1 MDIKK
6 FEAFVKVVESGS
18 LTKAAQELGSTQSG
32 ISYTIHVLEEE
43 FGFPLLQRDW
53 SGVKLTPNGE
63 RVMPAIR
70 GILNCK
76 EQLTQTVA
84 SIHGLDAGTVRV
96 GTFTSVA
103 VNWLPDMIKEFQ
115 ENYPNI
121 EIVLMNG
128 DYHDV
133 EQWITDGI
141 VDLGFIPLPSSL
153 DCECIKLREDR
164 LLAILPRNHR
174 LADLPHFPIK
184 ELNKEPYISLL
195 KNSDQDALRICKS
208 AGVKRN
214 IKFTTKD
221 DYALIAMVEKG
232 LGISI
237 IPELLIQKSS
247 NDIIVKELSVPA
259 TRTIGLAIPEV
270 SRVSPSTNRF
280 ADHICEWVRNHNSH
294 YCLKNETSV

>member
-18 LTKAAQELGSTQSG
+18 LSKAAVELGSTQSG
-32 ISYTIHVLEEE
+32 ISYTINVLEEE

-53 SGVKLTPNGE
+53 SGVKLTTNGE

-70 GILNCK
+70 GILNCN
-76 EQLTQTVA
+76 EQLTQIVA
-84 SIHGLDAGTVRV
+84 SIHGLSTGTVRV

-103 VNWLPDMIKEFQ
+103 VNWLPDMMKEFQ
-115 ENYPNI
+115 EKYPNV

-133 EQWITDGI
+133 EQWVSEGM
-141 VDLGFIPLPSSL
+141 VDLGFIPMPSTL

-174 LADLPHFPIK
+174 LAELPCFPVE
-184 ELNKEPYISLL
+184 ELKNEPYISLL
-195 KNSDQDALRICKS
+195 KNSDQDALRICEA

-237 IPELLIQKSS
+237 IPELLIQKFS
-247 NDIIVKELSVPA
+247 NDIVVKELSIPA
-259 TRTIGLAIPEV
+259 FRTIGLAIPAV
-270 SRVSPSTNRF
+270 SRVSPSTSRF
-280 ADHICEWVRNHNSH
+280 ADHICEWVKNHNSH
-294 YCLKNETSV
+294 YGV